1 MAHQARRA
9 ANQNE
14 GIVGTDGDDDFLI
27 TAPAAV
33 DGRGG
38 FDTIR
43 FDFTTSPVA
52 IRLDLSGLWTGGV
65 GRLNGH
71 ALRNL
76 ETVGSAYLE
85 QTNEN
90 VWLLGSTLGDT
101 LILGAAYPHRAVVE
115 AAEGDDLVVG
125 PDTALELPGIHHFL
139 AGGSGDDVVIG
150 GAWNDDLLGEDGDD
164 ELLGRGG
171 DDALD
176 GYAGR
181 DTLRGGAGDDYLYGA
196 ADDDRLF
203 GDAGNDRIEASLG
216 GDRVDGGTG
225 SDWVEYYG
233 AEGGVTVNLQAG
245 TARESAGNFLDR
257 LDSIENAAGSFFA
270 DVLRGS
276 NAANRL
282 IGDAG
287 DDELSGRG
295 GDDILSGGTGADRL
309 EGGHGADL
317 FVFGEVDA
325 GRDTIA
331 DFNAAAGDRID
342 LSAIDAV
349 PDTTFE
355 DDGFQFVGSAAFTG
369 TAGELRAAAAA
380 GGWEVSGDVDG
391 DGVADF
397 TILVASPAPLAAAD
411 FVL

>member
-1 MAHQARRA
+1 MVHQARRA
-9 ANQNE
+9 AILNE

-27 TAPAAV
+27 TAPTAV

-43 FDFTTSPVA
+43 FDFTYSTVG
-52 IRLDLSGLWTGGV
+52 IRLDLSGMWTGGA
-65 GRLNGH
+65 GTLNGYQ
-71 ALRNL
+71 LRNL
-76 ETVGSAYLE
+76 ETVGSAYPDSG
-85 QTNEN
+85 N
-90 VWLLGSTLGDT
+90 VFLFGSALNDSF
-101 LILGAAYPHRAVVE
+101 ILGAAYPHRAVVYTF
-115 AAEGDDLVVG
+115 EGDDLIVG
-125 PDTALELPGIHHFL
+125 PDTAMELPWIHHFL
-139 AGGSGDDVVIG
+139 DGGSGDDVVIG

-164 ELLGRGG
+164 SLFGRGG
-171 DDALD
+171 DDSLD

-181 DTLRGGAGDDYLYGA
+181 DTLRGGDGDDYLYGA

-203 GDAGNDRIEASLG
+203 GDSGNDRIEASSG
-216 GDRVDGGTG
+216 SDRVDGGAG
-225 SDWVEYYG
+225 SDTVEYYG

-245 TARESAGNFLDR
+245 IARESAGGFLDH

-282 IGDAG
+282 IGDSG

-309 EGGHGADL
+309 EGGRGADL
-317 FVFGEVDA
+317 FVFAEVDA
-325 GRDTIA
+325 GRDLIA
-331 DFNAAAGDRID
+331 DFHSAEGDRID
-342 LSAIDAV
+342 LSGIDAV
-349 PDTTFE
+349 AETLDE
-355 DDGFQFVGSAAFTG
+355 DSFQFVGGAAFSG
-369 TAGELRAAAAA
+369 TAGELRVAAAA
-380 GGWEVSGDVDG
+380 GGWEVSGDCDG

-397 TILVASPAPLAAAD
+397 SILVASPAQPLAGD

>member
-14 GIVGTDGDDDFLI
+14 GIAGTEGDDDFLI

-33 DGRGG
+33 DGLGG

-43 FDFTTSPVA
+43 FDFTYSSVG
-52 IRLDLSGLWTGGV
+52 IRLDLSGLWTGGA
-65 GRLNGH
+65 GTLNGYK
-71 ALRNL
+71 LRNL
-76 ETVGSAYLE
+76 ETVGSAYPDSG
-85 QTNEN
+85 N
-90 VWLLGSTLGDT
+90 VFLLGSALDDSF
-101 LILGAAYPHRAVVE
+101 ILGAAYPHRAVVY
-115 AAEGDDLVVG
+115 AFEGDDLIVG
-125 PDTALELPGIHHFL
+125 PDTAMELSWIHHFL
-139 AGGSGDDVVIG
+139 DGGSGDDVVIG

-164 ELLGRGG
+164 ALFGGGG
-171 DDALD
+171 DDSLD
-176 GYAGR
+176 GYTSR
-181 DTLRGGAGDDYLYGA
+181 DTLHGGDGEDYLYGA
-196 ADDDRLF
+196 AGDDRLF

-216 GDRVDGGTG
+216 SDRIDGGAG

-245 TARESAGNFLDR
+245 SARESAGGYIDH
-257 LDSIENAAGSFFA
+257 LDSIENAAGSFYA

-276 NAANRL
+276 SAANRL

-287 DDELSGRG
+287 DDDLAGRG
-295 GDDILSGGTGADRL
+295 GDDALSGGTGADRL

-317 FVFGEVDA
+317 FVFAEVDA
-325 GRDTIA
+325 GRDVIA
-331 DFNAAAGDRID
+331 DFNAAEGDRID
-342 LSAIDAV
+342 LSGIDAV
-349 PDTTFE
+349 AATPFE
-355 DDGFQFVGSAAFTG
+355 EDGFQFIGAAAFSG

-391 DGVADF
+391 DGLGDF
-397 TILVASPAPLAAAD
+397 TILVASPAPLAAGD